1 MESPVGTPT
10 AHDQAPLRRQDGVAT
25 NVSWAS
31 ARLRALATLSG
42 SLTDPLDP
50 DDAARLVEQEAFAAL
65 GTTSAVVV
73 TLGHF
78 PPVNEVTQLRRP
90 PKDARLHLVHAIGVT
105 EEISAALRE
114 LPLDAPI
121 PFAEVA
127 RSGEPL
133 FLESSKDLKSYPE
146 WGAAMIRAGAEAS
159 AIVPVWAN
167 GELRGVLGLSWPTP
181 HIFDEDER
189 AFVLTLG
196 VMCAQ
201 AILRAYLRASESA
214 AREVAERANRSKAN
228 FLTMISHELRTPM
241 NAVIGYSELIRAGM
255 DGPVTALQS
264 DHLERMQT
272 SGAHLLDLIEELL
285 GYARLEAGRDEVRP
299 EPVQLLEA
307 VESTLDLIRPL
318 ADKKG
323 LRIRVERPPEP
334 VELFTDTRK
343 LRQILVNLLANAVKF
358 TENGEVVLI
367 VYVQGKDAAIKII
380 FEVTDTGQGMSVD
393 AQAHLFDAF
402 WQLNPDSPLT
412 PGGTG
417 LGLPIARQLARLLGG
432 DVTLLNSSEGVGST
446 FVVSLP
452 LRYTPVAEAD

>member
-1 MESPVGTPT
+1 M
-10 AHDQAPLRRQDGVAT
+10 
-25 NVSWAS
+25 
-31 ARLRALATLSG
+31 G
-42 SLTDPLDP
+42 S
-50 DDAARLVEQEAFAAL
+50 
-65 GTTSAVVV
+65 TSAVVV
-73 TLGHF
+73 TLGRF
-78 PPVNEVTQLRRP
+78 PPEDSHAKLSP
-90 PKDARLHLVHAIGVT
+90 PASDARLHLVHAIGVT
-105 EEISAALRE
+105 SEVQAALRE

-133 FLESSKDLKSYPE
+133 FLESATELERYPE
-146 WGAAMIRAGAEAS
+146 WGAAMIRAGAGSS

-167 GELRGVLGLSWPTP
+167 GELRGVLGLSWPTARS
-181 HIFDEDER
+181 FDEDER

-214 AREVAERANRSKAN
+214 AREFAERANRSKAN

-255 DGPVTALQS
+255 DGPVTQRQN

-285 GYARLEAGRDEVRP
+285 GYARLEAGRDEVHP

-307 VESTLDLIRPL
+307 IESTLDLIRPL

-323 LRIRVERPPEP
+323 LRIRVERPEEP

-343 LRQILVNLLANAVKF
+343 LRQILVNVLANAVKF
-358 TENGEVVLI
+358 TENGEVVLF
-367 VYVQGKDAAIKII
+367 VHVEGKEASVKII
-380 FEVTDTGQGMSVD
+380 FEVTDTGHGMSPD
-393 AQAHLFDAF
+393 AQAHIFDAF
-402 WQLNPDSPLT
+402 WQDGPESALT

-432 DVTLLNSSEGVGST
+432 DVRLVKTTAGAGST